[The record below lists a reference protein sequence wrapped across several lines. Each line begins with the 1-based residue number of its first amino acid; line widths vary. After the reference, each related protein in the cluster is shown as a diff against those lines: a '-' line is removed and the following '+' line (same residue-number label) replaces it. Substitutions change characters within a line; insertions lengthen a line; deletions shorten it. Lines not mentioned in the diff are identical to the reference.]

1 MERLGREV
9 GVTSGAL
16 FRHFPSRTAM
26 LNEAAAR
33 AVAVLETT
41 FPPVDL
47 PPLERP
53 RRLVAARSGLA
64 AAHAGIPP

>member
-26 LNEAAAR
+26 LDEAAKR
-33 AVAVLETT
+33 AVALLEAT
-41 FPPVDL
+41 FPPA
-47 PPLERP
+47 E
-53 RRLVAARSGLA
+53 LA
-64 AAHAGIPP
+64 PSSACGAS